1 MASNQIPQSADA
13 LVTLATDAADGA
25 TTEGASIGLSQNT
38 AAKIRADLVN
48 FAGDPAAVPPVI
60 GAQNLHNAAK
70 SAKVAASAV
79 RRTSESN
86 ARKFCASTV
95 GLLKNYL
102 GTQWNAQWQAAGFTA
117 GSLAIPDDPMS
128 LLGEIRGYLASQ
140 PAHENA
146 PLGITVA
153 AGTLRIADLTATRAA
168 SNQSNLDLGTAKT
181 HRDSALGTLY
191 KRMTGLRTE
200 LDQLLA
206 DDDPRWY
213 GMGFDR
219 PADGWQP
226 GPVEHLALSPGGPGM
241 VFANWDDARRATR
254 YRVFKQVPGTD
265 PAPVEITSTVTDSQY
280 TLTGLPT
287 GTAVQITVT
296 AVNDA
301 GDGALSATA
310 SITVP

>member
-200 LDQLLA
+200 LDHSSPTTTRA
-206 DDDPRWY
+206 GMPWASTAPPTAGNPDPSSTSSSP
-213 GMGFDR
+213 
-219 PADGWQP
+219 PA
-226 GPVEHLALSPGGPGM
+226 
-241 VFANWDDARRATR
+241 
-254 YRVFKQVPGTD
+254 
-265 PAPVEITSTVTDSQY
+265 APVWSS
-280 TLTGLPT
+280 PT
-287 GTAVQITVT
+287 GTTPA
-296 AVNDA
+296 APP
-301 GDGALSATA
+301 ATA
-310 SITVP
+310 SSNKSRAPIPHRWKSPPPSPTANTPSPASPPAPPSKSRSPR